1 MGPEPIP
8 AGVCA
13 PDDAKKTYMGSSGYV
28 KIPGN
33 TCDRNRGLKKDEKV
47 EKSCSQ
53 GEFYRFFECWGE
65 GC

>member
-53 GEFYRFFECWGE
+53 GEFYGFVF
-65 GC
+65 